1 MIPDDGTARAT
12 TMDGK
17 RLAHRQIHE
26 RLVSILQR
34 LMPDR
39 DLARVPRDVS
49 LRKALAADSMDVL
62 NFVTA
67 LHEELGVEVPERDY
81 DRLDTIEGC
90 VDYLV
95 AALGAS
101 AAARRS
107 ES

>member
-1 MIPDDGTARAT
+1 MG
-12 TMDGK
+12 GK
-17 RLAHRQIHE
+17 RLAHTQIHE
-26 RLVSILQR
+26 RVVSILQG

-81 DRLDTIEGC
+81 DRLDTLEGC
-90 VDYLV
+90 VDYVV
-95 AALGAS
+95 AALNAS